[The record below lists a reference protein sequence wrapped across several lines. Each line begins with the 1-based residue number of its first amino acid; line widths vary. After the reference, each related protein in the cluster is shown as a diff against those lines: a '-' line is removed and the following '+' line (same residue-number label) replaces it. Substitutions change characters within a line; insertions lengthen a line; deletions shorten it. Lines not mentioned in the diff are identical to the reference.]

1 MSDLKTIKSALDKAV
16 VTGGFTLD
24 EAKELSQAWERVEH
38 KIKSDDSHQAKS
50 GDGRHTP
57 IPPKGPKG

>member
-1 MSDLKTIKSALDKAV
+1 MSDLKTIKSALDRAV
-16 VTGGFTLD
+16 VAGGFTLD
-24 EAKELSQAWERVEH
+24 EAAELSLAWARVEARL
-38 KIKSDDSHQAKS
+38 KSDDSHQAKS